1 MLTDILTGLE
11 GFIVSYGPWAVFGG
25 SILEQVVTPIPSSVV
40 VLGASFFLMRGAI
53 LSVESLQ
60 AMFLSISIPAA
71 MGVSIGSLLYYGI
84 CYKIGIPFVERA
96 GKYLG
101 VSVDDLEGVEK
112 RVKNSKYENL
122 FLFAAR
128 CIPVIPS
135 IAISLFCG
143 LIRYNPRN
151 YVLITFFGA
160 LVQASI
166 LGIIGWQFGN
176 FYLTISESLSFIDN
190 IILIVLVL
198 VVVAFI
204 LKKRSEKK
212 TRTNFN

>member
-1 MLTDILTGLE
+1 MFNSILTGLE

-25 SILEQVVTPIPSSVV
+25 SILEQIVTPIPSSVV
-40 VLGASFFLMRGAI
+40 VLGASFFLMKGVAM
-53 LSVESLQ
+53 SAGSLQ
-60 AMFLSISIPAA
+60 TMFFNISIPAA
-71 MGVSIGSLLYYGI
+71 LGVTLGSLLYYGI
-84 CYKIGIPFVERA
+84 SYKIGIPFVERA

-101 VSVDDLEGVEK
+101 VSVEDLEGVEK
-112 RVKNSKYENL
+112 RVKESRYENL

-128 CIPVIPS
+128 CVPVIPS

-160 LVQASI
+160 MVQASI

-176 FYLTISESLSFIDN
+176 FYLTLSEGLSFIDN
-190 IILIVLVL
+190 IILVVLVL
-198 VVVAFI
+198 VVVIFV

-212 TRTNFN
+212 RD

>member
-1 MLTDILTGLE
+1 MLTSILTGLE

-40 VLGASFFLMRGAI
+40 VLGASFFLMKGVAM
-53 LSVESLQ
+53 SAGSLQ
-60 AMFLSISIPAA
+60 TMFFNISIPAA
-71 MGVSIGSLLYYGI
+71 LGVTLGSLLYYGI
-84 CYKIGIPFVERA
+84 SYKIGIPFVERA

-101 VSVDDLEGVEK
+101 VSVEDLEGVEK
-112 RVKNSKYENL
+112 RVKESRYENL
-122 FLFAAR
+122 FLFTAR
-128 CIPVIPS
+128 CVPVIPS

-160 LVQASI
+160 MVQASI

-176 FYLTISESLSFIDN
+176 FYLTLSEDYPL
-190 IILIVLVL
+190 
-198 VVVAFI
+198 
-204 LKKRSEKK
+204 
-212 TRTNFN
+212 

>member
-1 MLTDILTGLE
+1 MLTSILTGLE

-40 VLGASFFLMRGAI
+40 VLGASFFLMKGVA
-53 LSVESLQ
+53 LSAGSLQ
-60 AMFLSISIPAA
+60 TMFFNISIPAA
-71 MGVSIGSLLYYGI
+71 LGVTLGSLLYYGI
-84 CYKIGIPFVERA
+84 SYKIGIPFVERA

-101 VSVDDLEGVEK
+101 VSVEDLEGVEK
-112 RVKNSKYENL
+112 RVKESRYENL
-122 FLFAAR
+122 FLFTAR
-128 CIPVIPS
+128 CVPVIPS

-160 LVQASI
+160 MVQASI

-176 FYLTISESLSFIDN
+176 FYLTLSEGLSFIDN
-190 IILIVLVL
+190 IILVVLVL
-198 VVVAFI
+198 VVVIFV
-204 LKKRSEKK
+204 LKKRSEK
-212 TRTNFN
+212 TRD

>member
-1 MLTDILTGLE
+1 MLTSILTGLE

-25 SILEQVVTPIPSSVV
+25 SILEQIVTPIPSSVV
-40 VLGASFFLMRGAI
+40 VLGASFFLMKGVA
-53 LSVESLQ
+53 LSAGSLQ
-60 AMFLSISIPAA
+60 TMFFNISIPAA
-71 MGVSIGSLLYYGI
+71 LGVTLGSLLYYGI
-84 CYKIGIPFVERA
+84 SYKIGIPFVERA

-101 VSVDDLEGVEK
+101 VSIEDLEGVEK
-112 RVKNSKYENL
+112 RVKESRYENL
-122 FLFAAR
+122 FLFTAR
-128 CIPVIPS
+128 CVPVIPS

-160 LVQASI
+160 MVQASI

-176 FYLTISESLSFIDN
+176 FYLTLSEGLSFIDN
-190 IILIVLVL
+190 IILVVLVL
-198 VVVAFI
+198 VVLIFV

-212 TRTNFN
+212 RD

>member
-1 MLTDILTGLE
+1 MLTSILTGLE

-25 SILEQVVTPIPSSVV
+25 SILEQIVTPIPSSVV
-40 VLGASFFLMRGAI
+40 VLGASFFLMKGVAM
-53 LSVESLQ
+53 SAGSLQ
-60 AMFLSISIPAA
+60 TMFFNISIPAA
-71 MGVSIGSLLYYGI
+71 LGVTLGSLLYYGI
-84 CYKIGIPFVERA
+84 SYKIGIPFVERA

-101 VSVDDLEGVEK
+101 VSVEDLEGVEK
-112 RVKNSKYENL
+112 RLKESRYENL
-122 FLFAAR
+122 FLFTAR
-128 CIPVIPS
+128 CVPVIPS

-160 LVQASI
+160 MVQASI

-176 FYLTISESLSFIDN
+176 FYLTLSEGLSFIDN
-190 IILIVLVL
+190 IILVVLVL
-198 VVVAFI
+198 VVVIFV

-212 TRTNFN
+212 RD

>member
-1 MLTDILTGLE
+1 MLTSILTGLE

-40 VLGASFFLMRGAI
+40 VLGASFFLMKGVA
-53 LSVESLQ
+53 LSAGSLQ
-60 AMFLSISIPAA
+60 TMFFNISIPAA
-71 MGVSIGSLLYYGI
+71 LGVTLGSLLYYGI
-84 CYKIGIPFVERA
+84 SYKIGIPFVERA

-101 VSVDDLEGVEK
+101 VSIEDLEGVEK
-112 RVKNSKYENL
+112 RLKESRYENL
-122 FLFAAR
+122 FLFTAR
-128 CIPVIPS
+128 CVPVIPS

-160 LVQASI
+160 MVQASI

-176 FYLTISESLSFIDN
+176 FYLTLSEGLSFIDN
-190 IILIVLVL
+190 IILVVLVL
-198 VVVAFI
+198 VVVIFV

-212 TRTNFN
+212 RD

>member
-1 MLTDILTGLE
+1 MLTSILTGLE

-25 SILEQVVTPIPSSVV
+25 SILEQIVTPIPSSVV
-40 VLGASFFLMRGAI
+40 VLGASFFLMKGVAM
-53 LSVESLQ
+53 SAGSLQ
-60 AMFLSISIPAA
+60 TMFFNISIPAA
-71 MGVSIGSLLYYGI
+71 LGVTLGSLLYYGI
-84 CYKIGIPFVERA
+84 SYKIGIPFVERA

-101 VSVDDLEGVEK
+101 VSVEDLEGVEK
-112 RVKNSKYENL
+112 RVKESRYENL
-122 FLFAAR
+122 FLFTAR
-128 CIPVIPS
+128 CVPVIPS

-160 LVQASI
+160 MVQASI

-176 FYLTISESLSFIDN
+176 FYLTLSEGLSFIDN
-190 IILIVLVL
+190 IILVVLVL
-198 VVVAFI
+198 VVLIFV

-212 TRTNFN
+212 RD

>member
-1 MLTDILTGLE
+1 MLTSILTGLE

-25 SILEQVVTPIPSSVV
+25 SILEQIVTPISSSVV
-40 VLGASFFLMRGAI
+40 VLGASFFLMKGVAM
-53 LSVESLQ
+53 SAGSLQ
-60 AMFLSISIPAA
+60 TMFFNISIPAA
-71 MGVSIGSLLYYGI
+71 LGVTLGSLLYYGI
-84 CYKIGIPFVERA
+84 SYKIGIPFVERA

-101 VSVDDLEGVEK
+101 VSVEDLEGVEK
-112 RVKNSKYENL
+112 RVKESRYENL
-122 FLFAAR
+122 FLFTAR
-128 CIPVIPS
+128 CVPVIPS

-160 LVQASI
+160 MVQASI

-176 FYLTISESLSFIDN
+176 FYLTLSEGLSFIDN
-190 IILIVLVL
+190 IILVVLVL
-198 VVVAFI
+198 VVVIFV

-212 TRTNFN
+212 RD

>member
-1 MLTDILTGLE
+1 MLTSILTGLE

-40 VLGASFFLMRGAI
+40 VLGASFFLMKGVA
-53 LSVESLQ
+53 LSAGSLQ
-60 AMFLSISIPAA
+60 TMLFNISIPAA
-71 MGVSIGSLLYYGI
+71 LGVTLGSLLYYGI
-84 CYKIGIPFVERA
+84 SYKIGIPFVERA

-101 VSVDDLEGVEK
+101 VSVEDLEGVEK
-112 RVKNSKYENL
+112 RVKESRYENL
-122 FLFAAR
+122 FLFTAR
-128 CIPVIPS
+128 CVPVIPS

-160 LVQASI
+160 MVQASI

-176 FYLTISESLSFIDN
+176 FYLTLSEGLSFIDN
-190 IILIVLVL
+190 IILVVLVL
-198 VVVAFI
+198 VVVIFV

-212 TRTNFN
+212 RD

>member
-1 MLTDILTGLE
+1 MLTSILTGLE
-11 GFIVSYGPWAVFGG
+11 GFIVSYGSWAVFGG

-40 VLGASFFLMRGAI
+40 VLGASFFLMKGVA
-53 LSVESLQ
+53 LSAGSLQ
-60 AMFLSISIPAA
+60 TMFFNISIPAA
-71 MGVSIGSLLYYGI
+71 LGVTLGSLLYYGI
-84 CYKIGIPFVERA
+84 SYKIGIPFVERA

-101 VSVDDLEGVEK
+101 VSIEDLEGVEK
-112 RVKNSKYENL
+112 RVKESRYENL
-122 FLFAAR
+122 FLFTAR
-128 CIPVIPS
+128 CVPVIPS

-160 LVQASI
+160 MVQASI

-176 FYLTISESLSFIDN
+176 FYLTLSEGLSFIDN
-190 IILIVLVL
+190 IILVVLVL
-198 VVVAFI
+198 VVVIFV

-212 TRTNFN
+212 RD

>member
-1 MLTDILTGLE
+1 MLTSILTGLE

-40 VLGASFFLMRGAI
+40 VLGASFFLMKGVA
-53 LSVESLQ
+53 LSAGSLQ
-60 AMFLSISIPAA
+60 TMFFNISIPAA
-71 MGVSIGSLLYYGI
+71 LGVTLGSLLYYGI
-84 CYKIGIPFVERA
+84 SYKIGIPFVERA

-101 VSVDDLEGVEK
+101 VSVEDLEGVEK
-112 RVKNSKYENL
+112 RVKESRYENL
-122 FLFAAR
+122 FLFTAR
-128 CIPVIPS
+128 CVPVIPS

-160 LVQASI
+160 MVQASI

-176 FYLTISESLSFIDN
+176 FYLTLSEGLSFIDN
-190 IILIVLVL
+190 IILVVLVL
-198 VVVAFI
+198 VVLIFV

-212 TRTNFN
+212 RD